1 MKKKLLFIVL
11 GICLLVLSSE
21 IYLVFNNNL
30 REIEELIFSGLF
42 IIFLAFVSIYILNSM
57 YWNNETR
64 KNWYDENNDLI
75 DF

>member
-11 GICLLVLSSE
+11 GLCLLILSSE

-30 REIEELIFSGLF
+30 REIEELILSGLF
-42 IIFLAFVSIYILNSM
+42 IIFLAFVSIYILNSI
-57 YWNNETR
+57 YWNTETR
-64 KNWYDENNDLI
+64 KNWYHKNNDLI